1 MDSDREN
8 RGLDLEKELTC
19 SICTEVLYQPLTLL
33 DCLHTFCGSC
43 LKEWFAFQ
51 LSSHRASPSPLPDTG
66 LPYTCPSCRA
76 PVRDTKHN
84 ATVTTLLE
92 MFLAANPEKGR
103 TEKEKEDMKVK
114 YSNGENVL
122 VKVEAREMSLR
133 ERQVADADRRLV
145 DGVREQSLREVGV
158 EDPGARRER
167 RRAERSR
174 EPSRDSNREAEDRE
188 RRRRRE
194 ERRARED
201 GALHV
206 GIDSGTE
213 ERRRR
218 RSNEE
223 RTARRHEE
231 TSRTAARQIEHQS
244 SLRSLISASDV
255 DSREM
260 EEEILRQIREEGLL
274 DGIDLEHLDVS
285 QEDQISE
292 RIAEAFRRRQ
302 AEKARQESARR
313 RNHSEEPHRRSDNG
327 SQEPARRS
335 ENSIQEPA
343 RRSEQSGRR
352 REGRSSAPDSRE
364 TSGDDTARA
373 SSRTRR
379 TRTHSRSSSAV
390 SAEGPASTS
399 HHSSR
404 PPPSMS
410 AVQAAHLEVQSSDE
424 GRHRRRRTGSST
436 RSATDPVPVAEPEA
450 RPAAR
455 SQTDL
460 SNRPHS
466 MTLPSRP
473 LVSSASRSS
482 TDPSVQHAAGLPAP
496 ESSPRTSQSGVNSSP
511 RLNSGARMENS
522 PVQAQPTLNPSPRNS
537 GVRLENSTAQ
547 VHTERR
553 TRAAPPADITV
564 PAAASP
570 VASQPQADRSL
581 MPTPLSPREHTSLSD
596 RAIALSSGTR
606 PTSSSSTLSRGRKEL
621 YPEPSISC
629 ARCSKPHIEY
639 ELHYNCGICSKGTY
653 NICLDCYRR
662 GKGCLHWFGFGYA
675 AWTKWESLNHSG
687 DLEPPHMLKASRF
700 VPPRVAPGGADGRR
714 TLTTEDPEKRLQSG
728 TFCAN
733 CLAWTNECYWRCD
746 LCNEGDWGFCNI
758 CVNQGKSC
766 THPLLPLKYEPPE
779 SAGPPLSP
787 THDQQTPPSASILTG
802 PGVMSFGNFKPLTFS
817 TACDIC
823 RYPIQP
829 SSTRY
834 HCFSC
839 TSRVPNT
846 LPGDYDICTTC
857 YPKLVTSRRISAENG
872 FNGWRRCLQ
881 GHRMAIVGFEDSHG
895 GQRRVVVHD
904 QVGGRGIIEE
914 PYKSPEHADTSLM
927 KWLWGDGV
935 HRRGDHTHVKLVTSD
950 VMRTAPTLTPGLVI
964 DTAFPPDGGVGMVG
978 IAVWAWYPG
987 PGADDELMFPRGAI
1001 VKECKDVNGDWFHGT
1016 YMGKRGLFPAP
1027 YVKILDRG
1035 HV

>member
-1 MDSDREN
+1 M
-8 RGLDLEKELTC
+8 T
-19 SICTEVLYQPLTLL
+19 
-33 DCLHTFCGSC
+33 
-43 LKEWFAFQ
+43 
-51 LSSHRASPSPLPDTG
+51 
-66 LPYTCPSCRA
+66 
-76 PVRDTKHN
+76 
-84 ATVTTLLE
+84 
-92 MFLAANPEKGR
+92 
-103 TEKEKEDMKVK
+103 
-114 YSNGENVL
+114 
-122 VKVEAREMSLR
+122 LR

-145 DGVREQSLREVGV
+145 DGVREQSAREAGV

-174 EPSRDSNREAEDRE
+174 EASRDSSNRQTTREAEDME

-194 ERRARED
+194 ETERRRARDD
-201 GALHV
+201 GTLGV
-206 GIDSGTE
+206 GTDSGAE

-223 RTARRHEE
+223 RRTRRHEE
-231 TSRTAARQIEHQS
+231 TTRTAARQIEHQS

-274 DGIDLEHLDVS
+274 DGIDLENLDVS

-302 AEKARQESARR
+302 AERAR
-313 RNHSEEPHRRSDNG
+313 
-327 SQEPARRS
+327 QEPARRS
-335 ENSIQEPA
+335 DNSGHSERSRPESA
-343 RRSEQSGRR
+343 RRSDYSGHRR
-352 REGRSSAPDSRE
+352 DGRSSAPDSRE
-364 TSGDDTARA
+364 TSGDDGPRT

-379 TRTHSRSSSAV
+379 ARTHSRSSSAV
-390 SAEGPASTS
+390 SAEGQASTG
-399 HHSSR
+399 HQSSR

-436 RSATDPVPVAEPEA
+436 RSATDPVPVADPEA

-473 LVSSASRSS
+473 IVSPASRST
-482 TDPSVQHAAGLPAP
+482 TDPSMQHAVELPAL
-496 ESSPRTSQSGVNSSP
+496 ESSPRTSQSGLNTSP
-511 RLNSGARMENS
+511 RMISGARMENTPIQTQS
-522 PVQAQPTLNPSPRNS
+522 TSHSSPRAS
-537 GVRLENSTAQ
+537 GARLETSPGQ
-547 VHTERR
+547 PHPTERR
-553 TRAAPPADITV
+553 TRAALPADISV
-564 PAAASP
+564 PSTASS
-570 VASQPQADRSL
+570 VTSQPHAERSM
-581 MPTPLSPREHTSLSD
+581 MPTPLSPREATHMSLSD
-596 RAIALSSGTR
+596 KATALSSGTR
-606 PTSSSSTLSRGRKEL
+606 PISGSSVSRGRQERFQ
-621 YPEPSISC
+621 EPSISC
-629 ARCSKPHIEY
+629 ARCAKPHIEY

-675 AWTKWESLNHSG
+675 AWTKWESVNQSG

-700 VPPRVAPGGADGRR
+700 VQPRVAPGGADGRR
-714 TLTTEDPEKRLQSG
+714 TITTDDPEKRLQSG

-779 SAGPPLSP
+779 SSGPPLSP

-802 PGVMSFGNFKPLTFS
+802 PGVMNFGNFKPLTFS

-846 LPGDYDICTTC
+846 LPGDYDICSTC
-857 YPKLVTSRRISAENG
+857 YPKLITSRRISAENG

-881 GHRMAIVGFEDSHG
+881 GHRMVIVGFEDSHG
-895 GQRRVVVHD
+895 GQRRVVVQD
-904 QVGGRGIIEE
+904 LVGGRGIIEE
-914 PYKSPEHADTSLM
+914 PYTSTEHPETSLM
-927 KWLWGDGV
+927 KWSWGDGV
-935 HRRGDHTHVKLVTSD
+935 HRRGDHSHVKLVTLD
-950 VMRTAPTLTPGLVI
+950 VMRTAPTHTSNLVL
-964 DTAFPPDGGVGMVG
+964 DTVFPPDGGVGMIGV
-978 IAVWAWYPG
+978 VTWAWYPA

-1035 HV
+1035 H

>member
-1 MDSDREN
+1 MR
-8 RGLDLEKELTC
+8 
-19 SICTEVLYQPLTLL
+19 
-33 DCLHTFCGSC
+33 
-43 LKEWFAFQ
+43 
-51 LSSHRASPSPLPDTG
+51 
-66 LPYTCPSCRA
+66 
-76 PVRDTKHN
+76 
-84 ATVTTLLE
+84 
-92 MFLAANPEKGR
+92 
-103 TEKEKEDMKVK
+103 VK
-114 YSNGENVL
+114 YNSGENVL
-122 VKVEAREMSLR
+122 VRMGTGEMSLR
-133 ERQVADADRRLV
+133 ERRVEDADRRLV
-145 DGVREQSLREVGV
+145 EATRELSLREVGV
-158 EDPGARRER
+158 EDPSVRRER

-174 EPSRDSNREAEDRE
+174 EASRDSHSSSREAEAEERERE

-194 ERRARED
+194 EGERRRARDD
-201 GALHV
+201 GALNT
-206 GIDSGTE
+206 GTDVSAE

-223 RTARRHEE
+223 RRTRRHEE
-231 TSRTAARQIEHQS
+231 TNRTAARQIEHQS

-274 DGIDLEHLDVS
+274 DGIDLENLDVN

-302 AEKARQESARR
+302 AERAR
-313 RNHSEEPHRRSDNG
+313 
-327 SQEPARRS
+327 QEPARRS
-335 ENSIQEPA
+335 NNSRQESTRSDNSGQETA
-343 RRSEQSGRR
+343 RRNDHSRRR

-364 TSGDDTARA
+364 TSGDDGARA

-379 TRTHSRSSSAV
+379 TRNHSRSTSAV
-390 SAEGPASTS
+390 SAEGVISGHYP
-399 HHSSR
+399 SR
-404 PPPSMS
+404 PPQSMS

-436 RSATDPVPVAEPEA
+436 RSATEPVPVPEVET

-466 MTLPSRP
+466 MTLPASTRP
-473 LVSSASRSS
+473 LVSSTSRST
-482 TDPSVQHAAGLPAP
+482 TDPSMQHTELPAS
-496 ESSPRTSQSGVNSSP
+496 ESSPRTSQHGLNSSP
-511 RLNSGARMENS
+511 RISSGARMENTPVQAQSVSNSSPRTSGLRLDHS
-522 PVQAQPTLNPSPRNS
+522 PVQAHS
-537 GVRLENSTAQ
+537 
-547 VHTERR
+547 TERR
-553 TRAAPPADITV
+553 TRAAPPADISV
-564 PAAASP
+564 PQAASSA
-570 VASQPQADRSL
+570 ASQPQADRSL
-581 MPTPLSPREHTSLSD
+581 MPTPLSPREVTHTTLSE
-596 RAIALSSGTR
+596 RANAITSGSR
-606 PTSSSSTLSRGRKEL
+606 PSSSSSTWSRGRTEL
-621 YPEPSISC
+621 YPEPSITC
-629 ARCSKPHIEY
+629 ARCAKPHIEY
-639 ELHYNCGICSKGTY
+639 ELHYNCGICSRGTY

-675 AWTKWESLNHSG
+675 AWAKWEGLNQSG
-687 DLEPPHMLKASRF
+687 DLEPPHMLKASRYI
-700 VPPRVAPGGADGRR
+700 PPRIAPGGADGRR
-714 TLTTEDPEKRLQSG
+714 TLTTDDPEKRLQSG

-881 GHRMAIVGFEDSHG
+881 GHPMVIVGFEDSHG
-895 GQRRVVVHD
+895 GQRRVVVQD
-904 QVGGRGIIEE
+904 LVGGRGIQKE
-914 PYKSPEHADTSLM
+914 PYVDTEHADGSLM
-927 KWLWGDGV
+927 KWSWGDGV
-935 HRRGDHTHVKLVTSD
+935 HIRGDHTHVKLVTSD
-950 VMRTAPTLTPGLVI
+950 VMRTAPTHTPGLVL
-964 DTAFPPDGGVGMVG
+964 DTAFPPDGGVGMSGVVG
-978 IAVWAWYPG
+978 WAWYPAPEG
-987 PGADDELMFPRGAI
+987 DDELMFPKGAV

-1016 YMGKRGLFPAP
+1016 YMGKQGLFPAP